1 MKQFVIKQKI
11 GNSMVE
17 ILPHVIPEGFSKV
30 DSFDVEVKCLP
41 AYNQGADKL
50 MQEVCSIL
58 SSLDGGKTEIKTF
71 KVVSSV
77 FMEGANC
84 DIKSICFQVIT
95 LLCPH
100 WYR

>member
-1 MKQFVIKQKI
+1 MRQFVIKQRI

-58 SSLDGGKTEIKTF
+58 SSLNEEITEIITH

-77 FMEGANC
+77 LTEGDNF
-84 DIKSICFQVIT
+84 DVRSICFQVIP
-95 LLCPH
+95 LSH
-100 WYR
+100 